1 MWARIFCTI
10 GNVPLSTL
18 SLKGCCVSSNR
29 LRQLDSKQGVG
40 FQLIDWP
47 WYWPFCKNLAFL
59 LLSCNRIN
67 FSVYLQGKYLLY
79 IIFCIFKVFYDMNYF
94 ILWCTINCPEHYDS
108 FPEESFHSTAVYLS
122 IHSSLSHTLRV
133 CFASRTVLY
142 PEYQRYVRKG
152 HLRQQFTSRFT

>member
-18 SLKGCCVSSNR
+18 SWKGCCVSSSR

-79 IIFCIFKVFYDMNYF
+79 IIFCIFMIWIISFYDAQLIVLSIMTLSLKSLSIRLLFTYPSTPPSH
-94 ILWCTINCPEHYDS
+94 ILWESALHLELCCTQNTKDM
-108 FPEESFHSTAVYLS
+108 
-122 IHSSLSHTLRV
+122 
-133 CFASRTVLY
+133 
-142 PEYQRYVRKG
+142 
-152 HLRQQFTSRFT
+152 